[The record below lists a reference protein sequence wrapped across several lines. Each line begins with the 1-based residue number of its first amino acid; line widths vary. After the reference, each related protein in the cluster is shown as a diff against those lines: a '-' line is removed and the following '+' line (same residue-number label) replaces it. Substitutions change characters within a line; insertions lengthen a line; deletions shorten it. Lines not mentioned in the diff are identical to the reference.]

1 MFLPQQTVSRKEFA
15 QLVVTLYTLSFFVTL
30 YTLYLSISLFTII
43 SCERFS
49 RFGQYLAICINMI
62 PLTPGPWT
70 KLTIKRKWIA
80 LSLIQ
85 IAKMFNHILWSENVR
100 NNNYSWVVAPE
111 QCLIVF
117 FWPYNKDSYRHAL
130 SLAIRSTTGFMKT
143 VPSVYTLL
151 MNTSGVQLVSW
162 KRFLQCTL
170 F

>member
-15 QLVVTLYTLSFFVTL
+15 RLVVTLYTLSFFVTL

-49 RFGQYLAICINMI
+49 RFGQYIAICINMI

-117 FWPYNKDSYRHAL
+117 FYPI
-130 SLAIRSTTGFMKT
+130 IRILIDMLY
-143 VPSVYTLL
+143 PLP
-151 MNTSGVQLVSW
+151 SGVQLVSW